1 MLAWLILHSGI
12 AAAGTWLARRYA
24 LQRDLLDHP
33 GERRS
38 HAVATPRGGG
48 IAIVLALLVAAV
60 ALALR
65 DPSQGLLLA
74 AFGIGVALVAG
85 VGMVDDHRPLSPW
98 VRLLV
103 HAAAGAVFALAIQ
116 YVFGQTW
123 LSLLA
128 FASTAALTNIW
139 NFMDGINGIAATQ
152 ALLLGVALASMTTGS
167 WMLVGLALAAACAGF
182 LPFNFPRA
190 RIFMGDVGSGAI
202 GFAIAAVAVVAA
214 GTQGFDAAWLLLPL
228 SAFLVDAGFTLA
240 RRMLRGEHWWQPHV
254 QHAYQVWARRSGHAV
269 VTLAYVAWTLLGLVG
284 MTLFMGSSAIFMLCL
299 CLAWYVFAALAWWVL
314 QRLEVARPDGARL
327 TPGHGDPREDE

>member
-48 IAIVLALLVAAV
+48 IAIVVALLVAAV
-60 ALALR
+60 ALAMR
-65 DPSQGLLLA
+65 DPSQGLLLGT
-74 AFGIGVALVAG
+74 FGIGMTLVAG

-103 HAAAGAVFALAIQ
+103 HAVAGAIFALAIQ
-116 YVFGQTW
+116 YVFGQVW

-128 FASTAALTNIW
+128 FATTVALTNIW
-139 NFMDGINGIAATQ
+139 NFMDGIDGIAASQ
-152 ALLLGVALASMTTGS
+152 ALLLGVALASILGGS
-167 WMLVGLALAAACAGF
+167 WMLIALALAAACAGF
-182 LPFNFPRA
+182 LPFNFPCA

-202 GFAIAAVAVVAA
+202 GFAIAGLGAAAVGMQGLDVV
-214 GTQGFDAAWLLLPL
+214 WLLLPL

-240 RRMLRGEHWWQPHV
+240 RRVMRSEHWWQPHV
-254 QHAYQVWARRSGHAV
+254 QHAYQVWARRSGHVV
-269 VTLAYVAWTLLGLVG
+269 VTLAYVAWTLTGLAT
-284 MTLFMGSSAIFMLCL
+284 MTVFRGSSTIFMLAFCL
-299 CLAWYVFAALAWWVL
+299 VWYVFAALAWWTL
-314 QRLEVARPDGARL
+314 QRLEPPAEPVEEVMKKDI
-327 TPGHGDPREDE
+327 E